1 MIMAVVLALAL
12 AAWVH
17 YRLGF
22 QIASTAQLWAARIM
36 LLLVGAGFGWA
47 MSQVYIETGG
57 LAGAWVFLT
66 SFGVVHLPAAIILWL
81 KKQRNGHSQ
90 PPPSTRKR

>member
-1 MIMAVVLALAL
+1 MIIAVVLALAL

-22 QIASTAQLWAARIM
+22 QIAGTGQLWAGRIM

-47 MSQVYIETGG
+47 MSQVYVDAQG
-57 LAGAWVFLT
+57 LAAAWVFLT

-81 KKQRNGHSQ
+81 KKQRDSQRQ
-90 PPPSTRKR
+90 PPPSDRKK